1 MEKCCFYKRGAAT
14 VGRAVRTVSQQNTRG
29 QLLSRCCKTQC
40 LISNSCTPRAL
51 WEASL
56 QACHASLQHQEP
68 GGCPSAGCP
77 LRVREPLALRSWHF
91 QTLLM
96 IKWCHQKMHSDMR
109 MYICIYLLCFLMWI
123 FSAYSS
129 THIIAFYSLFS
140 WAWPGLLCWKQWESW
155 SPTLRACMGAR
166 ADALFWK
173 NKSTATPISSH
184 LQAAFPT
191 ACFSTRPNQDVHA
204 HEAEDL
210 STEHFPTQHKAN
222 AGNPAA
228 LPFSTPAEMVS
239 SILPATAI
247 HDVRDAD
254 GSTKKSAEPPIMA
267 FARLASLFFMLYD
280 LESVV

>member
-1 MEKCCFYKRGAAT
+1 MLKAMGILEP
-14 VGRAVRTVSQQNTRG
+14 NTACLHG
-29 QLLSRCCKTQC
+29 CTCRC
-40 LISNSCTPRAL
+40 
-51 WEASL
+51 
-56 QACHASLQHQEP
+56 
-68 GGCPSAGCP
+68 
-77 LRVREPLALRSWHF
+77 
-91 QTLLM
+91 
-96 IKWCHQKMHSDMR
+96 
-109 MYICIYLLCFLMWI
+109 
-123 FSAYSS
+123 
-129 THIIAFYSLFS
+129 IIL
-140 WAWPGLLCWKQWESW
+140 
-155 SPTLRACMGAR
+155 
-166 ADALFWK
+166 K

-191 ACFSTRPNQDVHA
+191 ACFSTRPNEDVRA

-210 STEHFPTQHKAN
+210 STEYFPTQHKAN

>member
-173 NKSTATPISSH
+173 INQQPL
-184 LQAAFPT
+184 LQAHIY
-191 ACFSTRPNQDVHA
+191 R
-204 HEAEDL
+204 L
-210 STEHFPTQHKAN
+210 HFPLHGFLQDQIRMFMLTRQKIW
-222 AGNPAA
+222 A
-228 LPFSTPAEMVS
+228 LNTSPP
-239 SILPATAI
+239 
-247 HDVRDAD
+247 
-254 GSTKKSAEPPIMA
+254 STKPTQEILLRSHFPPLQKWCHLFSLQQQFMMSGTLMA
-267 FARLASLFFMLYD
+267 APRNQLSLR
-280 LESVV
+280 